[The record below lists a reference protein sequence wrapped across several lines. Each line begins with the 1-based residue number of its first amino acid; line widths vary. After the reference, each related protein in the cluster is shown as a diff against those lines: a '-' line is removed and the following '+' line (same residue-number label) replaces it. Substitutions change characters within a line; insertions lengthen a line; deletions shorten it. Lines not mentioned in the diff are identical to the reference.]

1 MATIR
6 IVNPATGELEGEV
19 PNHTVA
25 QCLAAAQ
32 KANEAFI
39 SWRTTLPR
47 QRAEILRRAF
57 EIMIAEQE
65 QLATLIVRENGV
77 CG

>member
-6 IVNPATGELEGEV
+6 IVNPATGDLEGEV

-25 QCLAAAQ
+25 QCLEAAQ
-32 KANEAFI
+32 KASETFI
-39 SWRTTLPR
+39 TWRTTLPR

-65 QLATLIVRENGV
+65 QLPP
-77 CG
+77 